1 MTYASVQRGRALV
14 AVALLFAP
22 AAALAQSAPPP
33 PPVPSTTAP
42 TPPPQSPPAAQ
53 AAAEARLRAL
63 QAQLHITDAQMP
75 QWNAFAQAMRDNA
88 TNTDALFRQRA
99 KAVGSMTALD
109 NMKSYAQIAHAYA
122 DNTEALAQAFA
133 PLYGVLSDQQKQE
146 IDTLFRQEAAKSA
159 SPPAAK
165 P

>member
-1 MTYASVQRGRALV
+1 MSHALAQRGRALI
-14 AVALLFAP
+14 
-22 AAALAQSAPPP
+22 AAALLLVPVAAVAQSAPPP
-33 PPVPSTTAP
+33 PPVASTTIQ
-42 TPPPQSPPAAQ
+42 PPPTAQ
-53 AAAEARLRAL
+53 AAADARLRAL

-88 TNTDALFRQRA
+88 TNTDTLFRERA

-109 NMKSYAQIAHAYA
+109 NMKSYAQIARSYA

-133 PLYGVLSDQQKQE
+133 PLYGVLNDEQKQT
-146 IDTLFRQEAAKSA
+146 INTLFREEAAKNASA
-159 SPPAAK
+159 PAAK